1 MFDFQRLYRSTDG
14 GRSWQAAGW
23 EFPGTLTFYCPA
35 FLQFGKGYEGARDG
49 YVYMYAAERND
60 EQWGIHKPGRI
71 MLMRAPRDRLMDR
84 GAYEFFTGR
93 TAGGDATWSPDVQ
106 ARQPV
111 IEDRNGLRLVSAV
124 YNAGLD
130 RYLVGYGHT
139 ERHLGN
145 MALLDGPTP
154 WGPWTTVTYEYGWG
168 KGLFS
173 GTCCLLWHFAP
184 KWWSDGGRGFTMVF
198 SGGDQA
204 DSWNTIEGRFAVEE
218 RRTASRGAPPP
229 PARPPDDEAEER
241 RHRRWMR
248 RHAQPERSAE
258 EHEEEPEPQAAPR
271 EAAVRRGRRRPER
284 PSRSACGTA
293 RPRPP
298 GSTARWP
305 RSWILGQPLPARL
318 LRHAGRALMMAA
330 ADLA

>member
-1 MFDFQRLYRSTDG
+1 
-14 GRSWQAAGW
+14 
-23 EFPGTLTFYCPA
+23 
-35 FLQFGKGYEGARDG
+35 
-49 YVYMYAAERND
+49 
-60 EQWGIHKPGRI
+60 

-93 TAGGDATWSPDVQ
+93 TAGGDATWSPDVL

-111 IEDRNGLRLVSAV
+111 IEDRNGLRLASAV

-139 ERHLGN
+139 ERRLGN

-154 WGPWTTVTYEYGWG
+154 WGPWTTVAYEHGWG

-204 DSWNTIEGRFAVEE
+204 DSWNTIEGRFTVEK
-218 RRTASRGAPPP
+218 ASAPPDEGRDRQPSPTP
-229 PARPPDDEAEER
+229 PADPADAVAAPSRQPVASANADADEPEQAEAPPRAVIRQETAPAEQAQPFGLRHSPVPLSMLDRTLAEELAPYGSLFPR
-241 RHRRWMR
+241 GIFGTGV
-248 RHAQPERSAE
+248 ER
-258 EHEEEPEPQAAPR
+258 
-271 EAAVRRGRRRPER
+271 
-284 PSRSACGTA
+284 
-293 RPRPP
+293 
-298 GSTARWP
+298 
-305 RSWILGQPLPARL
+305 
-318 LRHAGRALMMAA
+318 
-330 ADLA
+330 